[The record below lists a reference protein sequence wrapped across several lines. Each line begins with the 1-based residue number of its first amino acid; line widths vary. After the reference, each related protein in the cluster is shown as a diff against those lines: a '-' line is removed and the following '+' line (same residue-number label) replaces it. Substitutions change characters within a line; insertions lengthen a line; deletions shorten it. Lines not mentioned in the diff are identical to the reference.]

1 LWGGPFRWLLLAH
14 GFSSFAF
21 WGFFGTVFAEA
32 ANRFGADAS
41 TMAVLGASISV
52 PFILGALLQ
61 GILVDR
67 WSPKWLSA
75 IGYVILTAA
84 IPIAWGATSLA
95 WLYASAFLVGGAFA
109 TIEPARSALTGLL
122 VAPADLVRAN
132 SSIAIAFQLSLVLST
147 LGGGV
152 LLQTVNADAVY
163 ALSTAMGAVSIL
175 LVLGVPDIRQHGER
189 PALSLGD
196 LRAGGATSWRHPQ
209 LRILLLATAAAWTL
223 INVFFVLEPLI
234 VRQTLHRGG
243 DALLYL
249 WAAHG
254 TGALVGAIAM
264 SRSRRAT
271 GREATLV
278 CIGIA
283 VVGVGIVVYAGIGV
297 YPVALVAAAIAGVGF
312 SLFFPPMLAFI
323 QRVAPEDQT
332 GRVTSVFVAVQ
343 ECMGLA
349 SSLAILALGTL
360 LLVRPTVVVSGS
372 VLGVIGLLGLRA
384 LAREGS
390 TREHTAS

>member
-1 LWGGPFRWLLLAH
+1 
-14 GFSSFAF
+14 
-21 WGFFGTVFAEA
+21 
-32 ANRFGADAS
+32 
-41 TMAVLGASISV
+41 MAVLGASISV

-61 GILVDR
+61 GVIVDR

-75 IGYVILTAA
+75 IGYVILTVA
-84 IPIAWGATSLA
+84 IPIAWGASSLA

-122 VAPADLVRAN
+122 VAPPDLVRAN

-152 LLQTVNADAVY
+152 LLQIVNADAVY

-175 LVLGVPDIRQHGER
+175 LVLGVPDVRQHGER

-196 LRAGGATSWRHPQ
+196 LRTGGATSWGHPQ
-209 LRILLLATAAAWTL
+209 LRILLLATAAGWAL

-243 DALLYL
+243 DSLLYL

-254 TGALVGAIAM
+254 TGALAGAIAM

-271 GREATLV
+271 GKEATLV
-278 CIGIA
+278 CLGVA
-283 VVGVGIVVYAGIGV
+283 VVGVGIVMYVGIGV
-297 YPVALVAAAIAGVGF
+297 YAVALVAAGISGVGF
-312 SLFFPPMLAFI
+312 SLFFPPLLAFI
-323 QRVAPEDQT
+323 QRVVPEDQT

-384 LAREGS
+384 LAREEPS
-390 TREHTAS
+390 RERTAA